1 MSSYSP
7 AGCQSTAVMGR
18 NATLRAMEVEPWLP
32 RAARIRPQARALG
45 TLTYAEL
52 DERVRRAAG
61 LIGAA
66 PGERVAIALPPG
78 PEFAIA
84 LHACLISG
92 AVAVPVDLRLPDPPL
107 AGATKV
113 IDAALGDGAPV
124 RPRPHDAS
132 ATAIVVHTSGTTS
145 EPRPVELTF
154 GNWLWSALGSGAAL
168 GTRADDAWLCTLPLS
183 HVGGLS
189 ILLRSAI
196 YATAADVH
204 ERWDT
209 ERARAAIAAGATLV
223 SVVPTTLARLLEG
236 GLKDPPR
243 LRCALVG
250 GGPCPPALLDR
261 AREAGVPVAQTYGLT
276 EACSQVTTASPGDTA
291 ADAGPALFCTRVSI
305 EDGEICVRSP
315 TVAPQAGPVL
325 RTGDLGAL
333 DDAGRLTV
341 TGRRADTIVTGG
353 ENVAPTEVEAVLEA
367 HPAVAEA
374 LVEGRPDPQWGE
386 AIAARVVLK
395 PGVQAAESDLR
406 DFSASRLAAFKVP
419 KAIEFV
425 PALPRTASGKL
436 LRRRTS

>member
-1 MSSYSP
+1 
-7 AGCQSTAVMGR
+7 
-18 NATLRAMEVEPWLP
+18 MEVEPWLP
-32 RAARIRPQARALG
+32 RAARRRPQARALG

-61 LIGAA
+61 ALGAQ

-78 PEFAIA
+78 SDFAIA

-92 AVAVPVDLRLPDPPL
+92 AVAVPVDLRLPDAPL
-107 AGATKV
+107 AGAARV
-113 IDAALGDGAPV
+113 VDAPLGDGAPA
-124 RPRPHDAS
+124 RPRLHDLD

-145 EPRPVELTF
+145 EPRAVELTF

-168 GTRADDAWLCTLPLS
+168 GTKADDAWLCTLPLS

-209 ERARAAIAAGATLV
+209 ERAREAIDAGATLV
-223 SVVPTTLARLLEG
+223 SVVPTTLSRLLDA
-236 GLKDPPR
+236 GLNAPPR

-250 GGPCPPALLDR
+250 GGPCPPALLER
-261 AREAGVPVAQTYGLT
+261 ARDAGVPVAQTYGLT
-276 EACSQVTTASPGDTA
+276 EACSQVTTALPGDTQP
-291 ADAGPALFCTRVSI
+291 DAGPALFCTRVWI
-305 EDGEICVRSP
+305 EDGEICVSSP
-315 TVAPQAGPVL
+315 TVAPQVGTVL

-333 DDAGRLTV
+333 DADGRLTV
-341 TGRRADTIVTGG
+341 TGRRSETIVTGG

-374 LVEGRPDPQWGE
+374 LVEGRADPQWGE
-386 AIAARVVLK
+386 AIVARVVLR
-395 PGVQAAESDLR
+395 PGAQVGASELREFCAA
-406 DFSASRLAAFKVP
+406 RLAAFKVP
-419 KAIEFV
+419 KAIEF
-425 PALPRTASGKL
+425 AGSLDRTPSGKL
-436 LRRRTS
+436 LRRGTRA

>member
-1 MSSYSP
+1 M
-7 AGCQSTAVMGR
+7 AVIAR
-18 NATLRAMEVEPWLP
+18 NATLRAMDVEPWLP
-32 RAARIRPQARALG
+32 RAARRRPQARALG

-61 LIGAA
+61 ALGAR

-78 PEFAIA
+78 REFAVA

-113 IDAALGDGAPV
+113 VDAPLGDGPPV
-124 RPRPHDAS
+124 RPRAHDLGT
-132 ATAIVVHTSGTTS
+132 TAIVVHTSGTTAA
-145 EPRPVELTF
+145 PRPVELTF
-154 GNWLWSALGSGAAL
+154 GNWLWSALGSGVAI

-209 ERARAAIAAGATLV
+209 ERALAAIAGGATLV
-223 SVVPTTLARLLEG
+223 SVVATTLARLLDA
-236 GLKDPPR
+236 GLQDPPR

-250 GGPCPPALLDR
+250 GGPCPPALAER
-261 AREAGVPVAQTYGLT
+261 ARAAGVAVAQTYGLT
-276 EACSQVTTASPGDTA
+276 EACSQVTTAAPGDTA
-291 ADAGPALFCTRVSI
+291 ADAGQPLFCTRVWT

-325 RTGDLGAL
+325 RTGDLGVL
-333 DDAGRLTV
+333 DAGGRLTV
-341 TGRRADTIVTGG
+341 TGRRSEAIVTGG
-353 ENVAPTEVEAVLEA
+353 ENVAPAEVESVLED

-374 LVEGRPDPQWGE
+374 LVEGRPDAQWGE
-386 AIAARVVLK
+386 SIAARVVLK
-395 PGVQAAESDLR
+395 PGAEAAEAQLR
-406 DFSASRLAAFKVP
+406 EFCASRLAGFKVP

-425 PALPRTASGKL
+425 AALPRTASGKL
-436 LRRRTS
+436 LRRRAS

>member
-1 MSSYSP
+1 
-7 AGCQSTAVMGR
+7 
-18 NATLRAMEVEPWLP
+18 MEVEPWLP
-32 RAARIRPQARALG
+32 RAARRRPQARALG

-61 LIGAA
+61 ALGAKR
-66 PGERVAIALPPG
+66 GERVAIALPPG

-92 AVAVPVDLRLPDPPL
+92 ATAVPLDLRLPDPPL
-107 AGATKV
+107 AGATTV
-113 IDAALGDGAPV
+113 VDAPLGDAAPV
-124 RPRPHDAS
+124 RPRAHDLS

-145 EPRPVELTF
+145 APRPVELTF

-168 GTRADDAWLCTLPLS
+168 GTRPEDAWLCTLPLS

-209 ERARAAIAAGATLV
+209 ERALTAIDGGATLV
-223 SVVPTTLARLLEG
+223 SVVPTTLARLLDA
-236 GLKDPPR
+236 GLSDPPR

-250 GGPCPPALLDR
+250 GGPCPPALLER
-261 AREAGVPVAQTYGLT
+261 ARAARVPVAQTYGLT
-276 EACSQVTTASPGDTA
+276 EACSQVTTARAGDA
-291 ADAGPALFCTRVSI
+291 QADAGPPLFCTRVWI
-305 EDGEICVRSP
+305 EDGEICVRSS

-333 DDAGRLTV
+333 DGEGRLTI
-341 TGRRADTIVTGG
+341 TGRRAETIVTGG

-374 LVEGRPDPQWGE
+374 LVEGRADAQWGE

-395 PGVQAAESDLR
+395 PGAEAAEADLR
-406 DFSASRLAAFKVP
+406 AFCASRLAGFKVP
-419 KAIEFV
+419 NAIEFV
-425 PALPRTASGKL
+425 PELPRTASGKP

>member
-1 MSSYSP
+1 
-7 AGCQSTAVMGR
+7 
-18 NATLRAMEVEPWLP
+18 MEVEPWLP
-32 RAARIRPQARALG
+32 RAARRRPQARALG

-61 LIGAA
+61 ALGAQ

-78 PEFAIA
+78 REFAVA
-84 LHACLISG
+84 LHACLLSG
-92 AVAVPVDLRLPDPPL
+92 AVAVPIDLRLPDPPL
-107 AGATKV
+107 AGAQRV
-113 IDAALGDGAPV
+113 IDAPLGDGSPI
-124 RPRPHDAS
+124 RPRPHDLD

-145 EPRPVELTF
+145 APRAIELTF

-168 GTRADDAWLCTLPLS
+168 GTKPDDVWLCTLPLS

-196 YATAADVH
+196 YATSADVH

-209 ERARAAIAAGATLV
+209 ERALQAVDAGATLA
-223 SVVPTTLARLLEG
+223 SVVPTTLTRLLDA
-236 GLKDPPR
+236 GLADPPR

-276 EACSQVTTASPGDTA
+276 EACSQVTTARPGDTQP
-291 ADAGPALFCTRVSI
+291 DAGPALFCTRVWI
-305 EDGEICVRSP
+305 EEGEICVRSP

-325 RTGDLGAL
+325 RTGDLGEL
-333 DDAGRLTV
+333 DAEGRLTV
-341 TGRRADTIVTGG
+341 TGRRSETIVTGG

-386 AIAARVVLK
+386 SIAARVVLK
-395 PGVQAAESDLR
+395 DGAALAAADLR
-406 DFSASRLAAFKVP
+406 EFCMGRLAGFKVP
-419 KAIEFV
+419 KAIHFV
-425 PALPRTASGKL
+425 SELPRTPSGKL
-436 LRRRTS
+436 LRRASP